1 MERENDIFF
10 EEWAFLAR
18 VDPEAFERRRRKV
31 IDEFLS
37 NSGRHRPGAEILQRR
52 IDALRGRSKDPRECL
67 LAISRLMHD
76 QLVCLG
82 DELNSLKN
90 GLGKLQ
96 EKNTTHCSGLLQH

>member
-1 MERENDIFF
+1 MGRENDIFF

-31 IDEFLS
+31 IDQFIS
-37 NSGRHRPGAEILQRR
+37 SSGRHRPAAELLQRR
-52 IDALRGRSKDPRECL
+52 IDALRGRSNDPRECL
-67 LAISRLMHD
+67 LVISRLLHD

-82 DELNSLKN
+82 DELNSLKD

-96 EKNTTHCSGLLQH
+96 KKSAPDCTGLLQH